1 MSTMSLTST
10 PSHPVNLLFS
20 SAKTNN
26 YTPSLFSAFGARPQ
40 LLSRSPFAL
49 STMLDSAFNRLSEL
63 SGTPPDYVRLF
74 TLFLASYPLA
84 LPLSSLNPTQKHLY
98 SLAITTV
105 FLGPIMNL
113 WSGYAQLIGTSLA
126 TYFIAKNKI
135 GGKRMPWIVMFL
147 QMGHLIC
154 NHLARELNGVPLTTI
169 EITAMQMVLTMNL
182 TTFAWD
188 IFDGQSRTE
197 EQCDAQQKES
207 RIVQFP
213 SLLEFAGY
221 VSYFPGVLIG
231 PSTRFNDY
239 IAWARGDLY
248 ARARAADPAAE
259 QAAQAKG
266 AKLIK
271 RTPPPSGRFPA
282 AAKEL
287 LIGIVATALFSMFGA
302 TYTYEKLILP
312 ASQGG
317 FADRSVL
324 AKIGLMQVAGLA
336 ARLKYYG
343 IWSLTNGACV
353 LSGLAYNGVK
363 PNGREKWDRCR
374 NIDIVHI
381 EFANNWKELLDA
393 WNQNTNIWLRNNVY
407 KRVAKPGKKPG
418 FKSTMLTFLTSAFW
432 HGIAPGYY
440 LTFVLGGLNQ
450 SVARTL
456 RRHARPFFFS
466 DPRAPNPSLR
476 AAVVAKSGK
485 AAGTNGKTA
494 PTAAKESR
502 PTRYTPA
509 QWLYSVASIAV
520 VQLTLNFTVAPFML
534 LSVSNSIKAWNGV
547 GWYGAVMT
555 VGTLLAFRFGGLG
568 RVLDQQSGVA
578 VAKKKKA
585 AEETAAAADGGAKT
599 NKKDLRVLDGET
611 VESAVQEG
619 AQAVQETLEES
630 KKDR

>member
-10 PSHPVNLLFS
+10 PSHPANLLFS

-26 YTPSLFSAFGARPQ
+26 YTPSLFSAFSARPQ

-266 AKLIK
+266 AKVIK

-343 IWSLTNGACV
+343 IWSLTNVSRASLKPPVCV
-353 LSGLAYNGVK
+353 QAHTNLTLLSSRRRVLASCPGLHTMASSPMAGRNG
-363 PNGREKWDRCR
+363 
-374 NIDIVHI
+374 ID
-381 EFANNWKELLDA
+381 
-393 WNQNTNIWLRNNVY
+393 
-407 KRVAKPGKKPG
+407 
-418 FKSTMLTFLTSAFW
+418 
-432 HGIAPGYY
+432 
-440 LTFVLGGLNQ
+440 
-450 SVARTL
+450 
-456 RRHARPFFFS
+456 
-466 DPRAPNPSLR
+466 
-476 AAVVAKSGK
+476 
-485 AAGTNGKTA
+485 AGTSTSSTSSLPTTGKSCLMPGTK
-494 PTAAKESR
+494 TLVR
-502 PTRYTPA
+502 
-509 QWLYSVASIAV
+509 IADSEPV
-520 VQLTLNFTVAPFML
+520 CSCQR
-534 LSVSNSIKAWNGV
+534 KA
-547 GWYGAVMT
+547 Y
-555 VGTLLAFRFGGLG
+555 
-568 RVLDQQSGVA
+568 
-578 VAKKKKA
+578 
-585 AEETAAAADGGAKT
+585 
-599 NKKDLRVLDGET
+599 
-611 VESAVQEG
+611 
-619 AQAVQETLEES
+619 
-630 KKDR
+630 